1 MKKNFATTEA
11 LQDSLGLD
19 VQQKMSMQQVLDGL
33 EMRVERAEKLEGLFQ
48 E

>member
-1 MKKNFATTEA
+1 MKKNLATTEA

-19 VQQKMSMQQVLDGL
+19 AQQKKPMQQVVDGL
-33 EMRVERAEKLEGLFQ
+33 EVRVERAEKLEGLFQ